1 MKKVLIVLLIL
12 IVIGGAIGGGI
23 YFYINNKLD
32 KINYVENTNEIS
44 KNENE
49 NENEENENTIKDENA
64 GIEVDEGPSSGYRTI
79 ALFGNDSR
87 YADYDTAYRT
97 DCVMVVVINNSTK
110 EATIF
115 SIYRDTLVEMDLDG
129 KTILNKINQAYYN
142 GIENSLRT
150 INKNLDLNIT
160 EYAQVNYGSLAD
172 IIDSIGGVDI
182 DVDADELKY
191 INGYIKDTGWVAKKP
206 EEVITIKNP
215 GLIHL
220 NGIQAVAYCRI
231 RYTEGWD
238 YKRTERMR
246 EVLTTA
252 CDKIRNLSL
261 KEMNDLADK
270 LLPAVMTNIP
280 KKDILG
286 FTKLKIT
293 NKFGWPYNTK
303 GWQTDDFYGPPVTL
317 ESNVLQL
324 HKEIYGDENYVVPD
338 SVKAISEKIIKKTG
352 YK

>member
-12 IVIGGAIGGGI
+12 LVIGGAIGGGI
-23 YFYINNKLD
+23 YYYINNKLD
-32 KINYVENTNEIS
+32 KINYVENTNELS

-49 NENEENENTIKDENA
+49 NKNEETENTTKNDN
-64 GIEVDEGPSSGYRTI
+64 IEVDEGPSSGFRTI

-87 YADYDTAYRT
+87 FADYDTAYRT
-97 DCVMVVVINNSTK
+97 DCIMVVVINNATK
-110 EATIF
+110 EATLF

-129 KTILNKINQAYYN
+129 KTVLNKINQAYYN
-142 GIENSLRT
+142 GIENSLKT

-160 EYAQVNYGSLAD
+160 EYAQVNFGSLAD
-172 IIDSIGGVDI
+172 IIDTIGGVDI

-191 INGYIKDTGWVAKKP
+191 INFYIKDTAGVANKP
-206 EEVITIKNP
+206 EEMILLEKP
-215 GLIHL
+215 GVLHL
-220 NGIQAVAYCRI
+220 NGVQAVAYCRI

-252 CDKIRNLSL
+252 CDKIKNLSL
-261 KEMNDLADK
+261 IEMNDLADK
-270 LLPAVMTNIP
+270 LLPEVMTNIP

-293 NKFGWPYNTK
+293 NKFGWPYKTK
-303 GWQTDDFYGPPVTL
+303 GWQTDDFYGPPITL